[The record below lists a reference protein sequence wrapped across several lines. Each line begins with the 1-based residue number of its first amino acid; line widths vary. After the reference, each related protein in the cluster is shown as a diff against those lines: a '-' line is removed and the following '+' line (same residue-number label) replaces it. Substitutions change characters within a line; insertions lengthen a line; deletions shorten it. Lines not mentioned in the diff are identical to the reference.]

1 MRPSSSRHPII
12 SAGPTTRLS
21 PYSQAARLFMQ
32 RGYRKAQHPTEGACG
47 ARISLTSHD
56 NHAEFMEHSAGM
68 PNCKHLG
75 ERFFA
80 MLNSQTGTRTGLPVR
95 DEALQLRS
103 SRKMT

>member
-1 MRPSSSRHPII
+1 
-12 SAGPTTRLS
+12 
-21 PYSQAARLFMQ
+21 
-32 RGYRKAQHPTEGACG
+32 
-47 ARISLTSHD
+47 
-56 NHAEFMEHSAGM
+56 MEHSAGM
-68 PNCKHLG
+68 PNRKHLG